1 MNELTALENHVGS
14 IPIFGMKVH
23 EKSQQDKR
31 KTVNRFF
38 VTIHGTS
45 ISPVLDYEQ
54 MNHFL
59 LGFSRAVKLLN
70 E

>member
-1 MNELTALENHVGS
+1 MNELTALENATKS
-14 IPIFGMKVH
+14 IPVFGIKVH
-23 EKSQQDKR
+23 EKQQQDKR

-38 VTIHGTS
+38 VTIHGTT
-45 ISPVLDYEQ
+45 ISPVLDYQQ